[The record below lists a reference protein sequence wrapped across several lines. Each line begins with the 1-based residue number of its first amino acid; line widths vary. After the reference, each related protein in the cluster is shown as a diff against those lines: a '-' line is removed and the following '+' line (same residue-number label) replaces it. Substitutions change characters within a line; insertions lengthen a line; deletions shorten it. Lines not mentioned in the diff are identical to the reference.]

1 MSAPDVGEIFHA
13 RYALR
18 ERLGDGGTASVF
30 RADDLELARP
40 VAIKVYGPESALST
54 GSRRQ
59 AEARALARLRH
70 PAIVTLFDARL
81 DADPPYLVLEYV
93 DGETLAQRLLRGP
106 LGVAETRAIGAAA
119 ASGLA
124 AAHRAGIVHRDVK
137 PANLVIPREPDPAEA
152 RLLDFGIAH
161 SLSGPR
167 STTAGSVVGS
177 AVYLSP
183 EQARGGEVTA
193 ASDVY
198 SLGLVLIECLTG
210 RPAFE
215 GTTAEVLAARLVRAP
230 SVDRPELRDHAP
242 LLARMTTPEAADRP
256 TADEV
261 SRELD
266 GPAATRVLP
275 VAAEQTTRL
284 LVAGAPEPPPEP
296 LAPRRTRPA
305 NPVRLA
311 AIAAAALAGAIV
323 VVGVTAAML
332 AGTGA
337 GSPPA
342 APSTTPAEEIVV
354 TPLPVEEPP
363 GNNGDNGNNGNG
375 NGKKP

>member
-1 MSAPDVGEIFHA
+1 MAGPDVGEIFHA

-30 RADDLELARP
+30 RADDLELARS
-40 VAIKVYGPESALST
+40 VAIKVYGAESALSD
-54 GSRRQ
+54 SERRRT
-59 AEARALARLRH
+59 EARALARLRH

-81 DADPPYLVLEYV
+81 DAAPPYLVLEYV
-93 DGETLAQRLLRGP
+93 EGETLAQRLTRGP
-106 LGVAETRAIGAAA
+106 LSVTETRLIGAAA

-137 PANLVIPREPDPAEA
+137 PANLVIPREPDGAEA
-152 RLLDFGIAH
+152 RLLDFGIAY

-183 EQARGGEVTA
+183 EQASGEAVTA

-215 GTTAEVLAARLVRAP
+215 GTTAEVLAARLARAP
-230 SVDRPELRDHAP
+230 SVDHPELADHAA
-242 LLARMTTPEAADRP
+242 LLARMTTPEAVDRP
-256 TADEV
+256 SADEV
-261 SRELD
+261 ARELE

-275 VAAEQTTRL
+275 AASAEATTQRLAVGGAGVAPPPRSRRGGCAGRGPRDRGGDLGGARRPRRVAAGHPDRD
-284 LVAGAPEPPPEP
+284 
-296 LAPRRTRPA
+296 PRRSAGRRHA
-305 NPVRLA
+305 RAVR
-311 AIAAAALAGAIV
+311 
-323 VVGVTAAML
+323 
-332 AGTGA
+332 
-337 GSPPA
+337 
-342 APSTTPAEEIVV
+342 
-354 TPLPVEEPP
+354 
-363 GNNGDNGNNGNG
+363 
-375 NGKKP
+375 